1 MASHEKD
8 RTWTART
15 PGGGAA
21 QLLLAGSIA
30 FFLLYLSVDF
40 VAPNL
45 ASGPLPLPDA
55 PAAEARA
62 WYADNPAAAVAM
74 GVGQLLSV
82 LGLAVFVQGLSRAA
96 TSPGQRR
103 AAAKARPWGYAA
115 VALMAASSVLSWV
128 LAGVA
133 SSEAADMVPVL
144 RTANFVTGGTAHV
157 VALGVFVL
165 LASRA
170 PGFGKGVRGFAWVVA
185 VPAVAS
191 VISLVVF
198 QGAALILLGRL
209 LAMVWTISAAVSVSR
224 GLSRGAWA
232 AAPDPLPVTGLPAR
246 GRS

>member
-1 MASHEKD
+1 MAPHEK
-8 RTWTART
+8 ARAGSGR
-15 PGGGAA
+15 PHGGGAVPR
-21 QLLLAGSIA
+21 LLAGSIG
-30 FFLLYLSVDF
+30 FLLLYLSVDF
-40 VAPNL
+40 VAPNM

-55 PAAEARA
+55 PAAEVRD
-62 WYADNPAAAVAM
+62 WYAGNPGAAVTM
-74 GVGQLLSV
+74 GVCQLLSV
-82 LGLAVFVQGLSRAA
+82 LCLAVFVQGLGRAA
-96 TSPGQRR
+96 VSPGHGR
-103 AAAKARPWGYAA
+103 AAARSRPWGYGA

-133 SSEAADMVPVL
+133 SSASLDTVSVL

-157 VALGVFVL
+157 AALGVFVL
-165 LASRA
+165 LASRT

-209 LAMVWTISAAVSVSR
+209 LGMVWTISAAAVATR
-224 GLSRGAWA
+224 RISRGAWA
-232 AAPDPLPVTGLPAR
+232 AAPEARPVSGLPAG